1 MTAKILSLSLT
12 FFSSKTKRKKI
23 GETEK
28 WV

>member
-12 FFSSKTKRKKI
+12 FFSSKKKRKKI

-28 WV
+28 

>member
-28 WV
+28 